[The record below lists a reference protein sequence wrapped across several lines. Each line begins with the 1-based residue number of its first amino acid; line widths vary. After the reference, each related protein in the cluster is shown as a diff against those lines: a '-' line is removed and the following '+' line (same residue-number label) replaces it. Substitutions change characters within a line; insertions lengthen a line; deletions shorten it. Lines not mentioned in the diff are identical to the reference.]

1 MSCRFPTLPNVVMC
15 RKYPFLPCVDVEVGS
30 ALKSLCH
37 KNTSHIFC
45 TPTLKSA
52 PFLLCLFGSFVSFSR
67 RFLLKNI
74 IFQWFFWLG
83 WPGLRPGWLG
93 LKPGWM
99 AQRGGRTNKR
109 TDRKSTHSTGL
120 CPLFGLLP
128 KNKAQTQGSWSMFL
142 LRLTHT
148 IMDQKPG

>member
-1 MSCRFPTLPNVVMC
+1 MIKIKVKKQKKVKKWKNYKSD
-15 RKYPFLPCVDVEVGS
+15 KS
-30 ALKSLCH
+30 AKVTKVTKWHKWHKWQTWQKWNKVKQGCTH

-99 AQRGGRTNKR
+99 AQRGGRTNKQ
-109 TDRKSTHSTGL
+109 TDRKYPNSTGL
-120 CPLFGLLP
+120 LPHRGHCP
-128 KNKAQTQGSWSMFL
+128 KKDN
-142 LRLTHT
+142 
-148 IMDQKPG
+148 